1 MNLNKQKKKI
11 TDVKEET
18 YDDLFEEKEE
28 KTNWQAM
35 LFKYIIRWPWFIA
48 SVIFCLVCAWLYLKV
63 TTPVYNINA
72 SIIIKDDKKGG
83 NTGND
88 LSAFE
93 DLGIISS
100 SKNIDNEIEILRS
113 KSLIKDVVSELGL
126 YISYSGEGRFQ
137 KPDLYGSSPVFV
149 HFLPEDA
156 ERLKAPILLTVNY
169 QSGNQIDVTATI
181 NGNTVNKHFT
191 ELPAVLSGEAGTLTF
206 TSNPAAPITGS
217 GSVDVSI
224 VNPLSVAKGYRSA
237 LSIEPTSKTTSVV
250 TVSIKNT
257 NKKRGEDF
265 INKLVEIYN
274 KNANNDKNEVA
285 QNTARFIDERISVIN
300 QELGTTEQELE
311 SFKREAGLTDLSS
324 DAQLAVSEQS
334 AYEKLCVENG
344 TQLNLVQY
352 LSEYIQ
358 KPENATATLP
368 ANVGLNDKTL
378 SELIIQYNALIL
390 ERNRLLRTSSETNPV
405 VRRLESN
412 IQDMRA
418 GILTTIAS
426 VRKGLLITKADLD
439 RQAGKYAGR
448 ISNAPTQERRFV
460 SIQRQQ
466 EIKAGLYLMLLQK
479 REENNI
485 ALAATANNA
494 KIIDDALADDF
505 PVSPQSKKIYMM
517 AFVLGLG
524 IPVAIIYILNL
535 LSYRIEGRA
544 DVERLTNVSIIGDV
558 PLNDSE
564 DKHAIAVR
572 ENDNDIMAE
581 TFRSLRTNLLFI
593 LGDPDKKVVLVTSTM
608 SGEGKTFIA
617 SNLAVSLALLGKKV
631 IIVGLDIRKP
641 GLNKVFR
648 IHHKEKGITV
658 FLSAP
663 QSTDLRSMIL
673 PSEVS
678 DNLHVL
684 PGGAIPP
691 NPTELLARKSLDDA
705 IELLKKDYDYI
716 ILDTAPI
723 GMFTDTQLIARVADA
738 SIYVCR
744 ADYTHKN
751 DYQLINELYA
761 NKRLPGLCTV
771 INGLDMKKKKYGYYY
786 GYGKYGRYYGYGK
799 KYGYGYGYGYGDTS
813 DSK

>member
-1 MNLNKQKKKI
+1 M
-11 TDVKEET
+11 KEET

-48 SVIFCLVCAWLYLKV
+48 SVIFCLVCAWLYLK
-63 TTPVYNINA
+63 TITPVYNISA

-88 LSAFE
+88 LNAFE

-126 YISYSGEGRFQ
+126 YISYSGESRFQ
-137 KPDLYGSSPVFV
+137 KPDLYGSSPVLV
-149 HFLPEDA
+149 HFLSEDA
-156 ERLKAPILLTVNY
+156 ERLKSPILLTVNY

-217 GSVDVSI
+217 GSIDVSI
-224 VNPLSVAKGYRSA
+224 VNPLSVAKGYRDA

-324 DAQLAVSEQS
+324 DAQLAISEQS

-358 KPENATATLP
+358 KPENATTTLP
-368 ANVGLNDKTL
+368 ANVGLNDETL
-378 SELIIQYNALIL
+378 SGLITQYNALIL

-426 VRKGLLITKADLD
+426 VRKGLFITKADLD

-448 ISNAPTQERRFV
+448 ISNAPAQERRFV

-505 PVSPQSKKIYMM
+505 PVSPQSKKIYIM
-517 AFVLGLG
+517 ALVLGLG
-524 IPVAIIYILNL
+524 IPVAIIWILNL
-535 LSYRIEGRA
+535 LNYRIEGRA

-648 IHHKEKGITV
+648 IHHKEKGITG

-663 QSTDLRSMIL
+663 QSTDLRSMVL
-673 PSEVS
+673 PSEIL

-723 GMFTDTQLIARVADA
+723 GMVTDTQLIARVADA

-799 KYGYGYGYGYGDTS
+799 KYGYGYGYSYGDTS

>member
-1 MNLNKQKKKI
+1 M
-11 TDVKEET
+11 KEEL
-18 YDDLFEEKEE
+18 YDDTFEEKEE
-28 KTNWQAM
+28 QTDIKAI

-48 SVIFCLVCAWLYLKV
+48 SIIICITCAWLYLKQS
-63 TTPVYNINA
+63 TPVYNITA
-72 SIIIKDDKKGG
+72 SVIIKDKEKGG
-83 NTGND
+83 TTENEFSG
-88 LSAFE
+88 LE
-93 DLGIISS
+93 ELGLLNS

-113 KSLIKDVVSELGL
+113 KSLIKDVVNELGL
-126 YISYSGEGRFQ
+126 YIKYSTSKGFKNIE
-137 KPDLYGSSPVFV
+137 LYKTSPILIHYSSK
-149 HFLPEDA
+149 DA
-156 ERLKAPILLTVNY
+156 EVLDAPMQLSINY
-169 QSGNQIDVTATI
+169 QKSGQIYVNLITDK
-181 NGNTVNKHFT
+181 GNDSEKNISKNYAK
-191 ELPAVLSGEAGTLTF
+191 LPAVLSSEKGTITF
-206 TSNPAAPITGS
+206 ISNPQVPITEDGDLEITILPS
-217 GSVDVSI
+217 
-224 VNPLSVAKGYRSA
+224 LSAAKGYHSV
-237 LSIEPTSKTTSVV
+237 LLIEPTSKTTSVA
-250 TVSIKNT
+250 TISIKNT

-265 INKLVEIYN
+265 INKLVEMYN
-274 KNANNDKNEVA
+274 RDANNDKNEIS

-300 QELGTTEQELE
+300 QELGSTEQELE
-311 SFKREAGLTDLSS
+311 NFKRKSGLTDLSS
-324 DAQLAVSEQS
+324 DAQRAIAEKSG
-334 AYEKLCVENG
+334 YEKLCVENG
-344 TQLNLVQY
+344 TQLNLIKY
-352 LSEYIQ
+352 LSDYLN
-358 KPENATATLP
+358 KPENANTTLP
-368 ANVGLNDKTL
+368 VNVGLDDEALT
-378 SELIIQYNALIL
+378 SLISQYNALIL
-390 ERNRLLRTSSETNPV
+390 ERNRLRRASSDSNPV
-405 VRRLESN
+405 VRRLDSN
-412 IQDMRA
+412 IDDMHA
-418 GILTTIAS
+418 SLLTTINS
-426 VRKGLLITKADLD
+426 VYKGLLITKADLD
-439 RQAGKYAGR
+439 RQAGKYAGQ
-448 ISNAPTQERRFV
+448 ISNAPAQERRFV

-494 KIIDDALADDF
+494 KIIDDALADDV
-505 PVSPQSKKIYMM
+505 PISPNKKIIYL
-517 AFVLGLG
+517 AALVLGFG
-524 IPVAIIYILNL
+524 IPVAIIYILSL
-535 LSYRIEGRA
+535 LSYRIEGHS
-544 DVERLTNVSIIGDV
+544 DVERLTRVPVIGDV
-558 PLNDSE
+558 PLNDSSE
-564 DKHAIAVR
+564 KHAIAVR

-581 TFRSLRTNLLFI
+581 TFRSLRTNLLFM
-593 LGDPDKKVVLVTSTM
+593 LGDPDKKVILVTSTM

-648 IHHKEKGITV
+648 IHHKEKGITG

-678 DNLHVL
+678 NNLHVL

-716 ILDTAPI
+716 VLDTAPI
-723 GMFTDTQLIARVADA
+723 GMVTDTQLIARVADI
-738 SIYVCR
+738 SVYVCR

>member
-1 MNLNKQKKKI
+1 M
-11 TDVKEET
+11 KEEI
-18 YDDLFEEKEE
+18 YDGLFEEKEE
-28 KTNWQAM
+28 NTNWQAIF
-35 LFKYIIRWPWFIA
+35 FKYIIRWPWFIA
-48 SVIFCLVCAWLYLKV
+48 SVIFCLICAWLYLKV

-137 KPDLYGSSPVFV
+137 KPDLYGSSPVLV

-181 NGNTVNKHFT
+181 NGNTINKHFT

-206 TSNPAAPITGS
+206 TSNPATPITSS
-217 GSVDVSI
+217 GSIDVSI
-224 VNPLSVAKGYRSA
+224 VNPLSIAKGYRSA

-368 ANVGLNDKTL
+368 ANVGLLNDETL
-378 SELIIQYNALIL
+378 SDLIAQYNALIL

-448 ISNAPTQERRFV
+448 ISNAPAQERRFV

-466 EIKAGLYLMLLQK
+466 GIKAGLYLMLLQK

-505 PVSPQSKKIYMM
+505 PISPNKKIIYMA

-581 TFRSLRTNLLFI
+581 TFRSLRTNLLFM
-593 LGDPDKKVVLVTSTM
+593 LGDPDRKVILVTSTM

-648 IHHKEKGITV
+648 IHHKEKGITG

-705 IELLKKDYDYI
+705 IELLKKDYDYVV
-716 ILDTAPI
+716 LDTAPI
-723 GMFTDTQLIARVADA
+723 GMVTDTQLIARVADI
-738 SIYVCR
+738 SVYVCR

>member
-1 MNLNKQKKKI
+1 M
-11 TDVKEET
+11 
-18 YDDLFEEKEE
+18 
-28 KTNWQAM
+28 
-35 LFKYIIRWPWFIA
+35 
-48 SVIFCLVCAWLYLKV
+48 
-63 TTPVYNINA
+63 
-72 SIIIKDDKKGG
+72 
-83 NTGND
+83 
-88 LSAFE
+88 
-93 DLGIISS
+93 
-100 SKNIDNEIEILRS
+100 
-113 KSLIKDVVSELGL
+113 
-126 YISYSGEGRFQ
+126 
-137 KPDLYGSSPVFV
+137 
-149 HFLPEDA
+149 
-156 ERLKAPILLTVNY
+156 
-169 QSGNQIDVTATI
+169 
-181 NGNTVNKHFT
+181 
-191 ELPAVLSGEAGTLTF
+191 
-206 TSNPAAPITGS
+206 
-217 GSVDVSI
+217 SI

-334 AYEKLCVENG
+334 AYEKLCVENDI
-344 TQLNLVQY
+344 QLNLIQY

-368 ANVGLNDKTL
+368 ANVGLNDETL
-378 SELIIQYNALIL
+378 SGLITQYNALIL

-412 IQDMRA
+412 IQDMRT

-505 PVSPQSKKIYMM
+505 PISPNKKIICL
-517 AFVLGLG
+517 AALVLGFS

-593 LGDPDKKVVLVTSTM
+593 LGDPDRKVILVTSTM

-631 IIVGLDIRKP
+631 IIVGLDIRK
-641 GLNKVFR
+641 R
-648 IHHKEKGITV
+648 
-658 FLSAP
+658 
-663 QSTDLRSMIL
+663 D
-673 PSEVS
+673 
-678 DNLHVL
+678 
-684 PGGAIPP
+684 
-691 NPTELLARKSLDDA
+691 
-705 IELLKKDYDYI
+705 
-716 ILDTAPI
+716 
-723 GMFTDTQLIARVADA
+723 
-738 SIYVCR
+738 
-744 ADYTHKN
+744 
-751 DYQLINELYA
+751 
-761 NKRLPGLCTV
+761 
-771 INGLDMKKKKYGYYY
+771 
-786 GYGKYGRYYGYGK
+786 
-799 KYGYGYGYGYGDTS
+799 
-813 DSK
+813 

>member
-1 MNLNKQKKKI
+1 M
-11 TDVKEET
+11 KEET

-28 KTNWQAM
+28 NTNWQAI
-35 LFKYIIRWPWFIA
+35 LFKYVIRWPWFIA
-48 SVIFCLVCAWLYLKV
+48 SVVLCMVCAWLYLK
-63 TTPVYNINA
+63 TITPVYNISA

-83 NTGND
+83 NSGSD

-93 DLGIISS
+93 NFGIISS
-100 SKNIDNEIEILRS
+100 AKNIDNEIEILRS
-113 KSLIKDVVSELGL
+113 KSLIKDVVGELGL
-126 YISYSGEGRFQ
+126 YINYSGEGRFQ
-137 KPDLYGSSPVFV
+137 KPDLYGSSPVLV

-156 ERLKAPILLTVNY
+156 ERLKTPILLNINY
-169 QSGNQIDVTATI
+169 HSGNRIDVTATV
-181 NGNTVNKHFT
+181 NGNTVNKRFT

-206 TSNPAAPITGS
+206 ISNPSAPITGS

-224 VNPLSVAKGYRSA
+224 VNPLSVAKGYRGA

-257 NKKRGEDF
+257 DKKRGEDF

-324 DAQLAVSEQS
+324 DAQLAISEQS

-344 TQLNLVQY
+344 TQLNLIQY
-352 LSEYIQ
+352 LSEYIR
-358 KPENATATLP
+358 KPENVTATLP
-368 ANVGLNDKTL
+368 ANVGLNDETL
-378 SELIIQYNALIL
+378 SGLIAQYNALIL

-405 VRRLESN
+405 VRRLDSN

-418 GILTTIAS
+418 GIVTTIAS

-448 ISNAPTQERRFV
+448 ISNAPAQERRFV

-494 KIIDDALADDF
+494 KIIDDAIADDF
-505 PVSPQSKKIYMM
+505 PISPQSKKIYMI
-517 AFVLGLG
+517 ALVLGFG
-524 IPVAIIYILNL
+524 IPVGVIYLLNL
-535 LSYRIEGRA
+535 LSFRIEGRA
-544 DVERLTNVSIIGDV
+544 DVEKLTDVPIIGDV
-558 PLNDSE
+558 PLTE
-564 DKHAIAVR
+564 PEAGHTHTIAVR

-593 LGDPDKKVVLVTSTM
+593 LGDPDKKVILVTSTM

-617 SNLAVSLALLGKKV
+617 SNLAVSLALLGK
-631 IIVGLDIRKP
+631 R
-641 GLNKVFR
+641 
-648 IHHKEKGITV
+648 
-658 FLSAP
+658 
-663 QSTDLRSMIL
+663 
-673 PSEVS
+673 
-678 DNLHVL
+678 
-684 PGGAIPP
+684 
-691 NPTELLARKSLDDA
+691 
-705 IELLKKDYDYI
+705 
-716 ILDTAPI
+716 
-723 GMFTDTQLIARVADA
+723 
-738 SIYVCR
+738 
-744 ADYTHKN
+744 
-751 DYQLINELYA
+751 
-761 NKRLPGLCTV
+761 
-771 INGLDMKKKKYGYYY
+771 
-786 GYGKYGRYYGYGK
+786 
-799 KYGYGYGYGYGDTS
+799 
-813 DSK
+813 